1 MICPQVSHYN
11 GAMKEHA
18 NRLAIIG
25 GGAAGLAAAV
35 AAGERARRAGSPLDV
50 VVFERDDR
58 VGRSILATGNGRC
71 NFSNVHPYVDDYHNG
86 AFVEEAFRGLAFAYR
101 SQASE
106 REMKQVFN
114 NGDVVHAFFYQHGL
128 MWREEDDGR
137 QYPKTNKASTVVD
150 ILRVS
155 AANVGAREACEST
168 VRAVEAP
175 RGQGKPFTLRMD
187 DGVLERA
194 DAVIVAC
201 GGRALGALDACSL
214 SVRTQKP
221 VLGPLRVADSDMPIV
236 RELDNIRIRCQVA
249 LVRQTAKSGKLANAE
264 RPDGPGYAGRIVAR
278 ETGELMFRKYGVSGI
293 CVFNLS
299 RIARPGDELR
309 VNFLDGARLCDARDY
324 LFGRRKLL
332 AGRFPKVTC
341 FDMLRGLVLPRVGEA
356 VLGQAGLASERIFD
370 KSCVDVLAR
379 ALIGFRL
386 EVAGIGDASLCQVMR
401 GGLDVKA
408 FDPRTMEARDCAG
421 LYAAGE
427 ALDVDGPCG
436 GYNLHWAWASGLLAG
451 MSAADALLGGRDVE
465 PDAGWRAG
473 GSR

>member
-1 MICPQVSHYN
+1 MICPLVSHYN
-11 GAMKEHA
+11 EGMERHTY
-18 NRLAIIG
+18 RLAIIG
-25 GGAAGLAAAV
+25 GGAAGLAAAI
-35 AAGERARRAGSPLDV
+35 AAGERARELGCAVEV

-71 NFSNVHPYVDDYHNG
+71 NFSNAHPSVDDYHNA
-86 AFVEEAFRGLAFAYR
+86 AFVGEAFRALAFAYAAR
-101 SQASE
+101 ASE
-106 REMKQVFN
+106 REMKQVFA

-150 ILRVS
+150 ILRAS
-155 AANVGAREACEST
+155 AANVGVREACESA

-221 VLGPLRVADSDMPIV
+221 VLGPLRVADSDVPIV
-236 RELDNIRIRCQVA
+236 RDLDNIRIRCQVA
-249 LVRQTAKSGKLANAE
+249 LVRQAAKADGFDNAE
-264 RPDGPGYAGRIVAR
+264 RPDGPGYAGRIMAR

-332 AGRFPKVTC
+332 ASRFPKVTC

-356 VLGQAGLASERIFD
+356 VLRQAGLASERIFD
-370 KSCVDVLAR
+370 KSCVDALAR
-379 ALIGFRL
+379 TLIGFRL
-386 EVAGIGDASLCQVMR
+386 EVADVGDPSICQVMR
-401 GGLDVKA
+401 GGLDVDA
-408 FDPRTMEARDCAG
+408 IDPSTMAARDVKR
-421 LYAAGE
+421 LYAVGE

-451 MSAADALLGGRDVE
+451 YSAADAL
-465 PDAGWRAG
+465 AGSKCAER
-473 GSR
+473 GSGKVLP